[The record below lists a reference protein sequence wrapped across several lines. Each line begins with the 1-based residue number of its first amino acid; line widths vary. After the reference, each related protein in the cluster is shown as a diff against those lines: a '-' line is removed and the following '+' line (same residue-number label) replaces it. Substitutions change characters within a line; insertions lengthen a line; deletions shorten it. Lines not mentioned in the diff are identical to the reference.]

1 MNSLSKSSKIFLFL
15 SFSAMIIWLGSYIS
29 RQMIIYQFFEPE
41 NLDLKN
47 IYNSNNIVT
56 VIKTIAP
63 LVVLNII
70 SFVFFLLTF
79 LVTLFI
85 TKINYKK
92 NGWALIIVLAVI
104 ITAPFELYLLYQ
116 DFIIIKII
124 YFSSGFDFTIINNLK
139 DRITVFNS
147 FSLIEVFTYFGLIFL
162 FIFRPLTKK

>member
-1 MNSLSKSSKIFLFL
+1 
-15 SFSAMIIWLGSYIS
+15 
-29 RQMIIYQFFEPE
+29 
-41 NLDLKN
+41 
-47 IYNSNNIVT
+47 
-56 VIKTIAP
+56 
-63 LVVLNII
+63 
-70 SFVFFLLTF
+70 VFFLLTF